1 VSDNIYARFEEMGN
15 VARVLVVDDNTDV
28 LEAIA
33 DLLNAHGYSVSVS
46 NSAENAVLQLHE
58 VPPNVV
64 LTDINMPGVSG
75 IELLDKLHG
84 DNPQIPVILMTA
96 FAELDVAIDAI
107 KKGAFDF
114 LIKPYRPAYLIHSIE
129 KATTYNRLL
138 QMEKDYKAAL
148 EETVRERTKELADAL
163 AIAKNMSRE
172 LIQRLTAVAEF
183 RDIETGSHISRIG
196 LYSNKMSE
204 ALGLEPGYVE
214 SITFASAMHDIG
226 KIGVPDNILLKPSA
240 LTEEE
245 FKIMKTHTV
254 IGEKILSGSSHP
266 DIQFAASIALNHHER
281 WDGTGYPRG
290 LEGRDIPLEG
300 RIVIVCDQYDA
311 LMSKRPYK
319 PSSNHQEV
327 FRIITEGDGRTSPEH
342 FDPDILRA
350 FVQVAPVFEE
360 IFNTYQG

>member
-1 VSDNIYARFEEMGN
+1 MGN
-15 VARVLVVDDNTDV
+15 GANVLVVDDNADV
-28 LEAIA
+28 LGAIE
-33 DLLNAHGYSVSVS
+33 DLLNAHGYSVSIA
-46 NSAENAVLQLHE
+46 NNAENAVIKFHE
-58 VPPNVV
+58 VSPNVV
-64 LTDINMPGVSG
+64 LTDINMPGISG
-75 IELLDKLHG
+75 IELLDRIHG

-129 KATTYNRLL
+129 KAATYNRLL
-138 QMEKDYKAAL
+138 LMEKDYKATL
-148 EETVRERTKELADAL
+148 EETVRQRTKELADAL
-163 AIAKNMSRE
+163 AIAKNMSRD

-196 LYSNKMSE
+196 LYSSKIAE
-204 ALGLEPGYVE
+204 VLGLEDDYVE
-214 SITFASAMHDIG
+214 RITFASAMHDIG
-226 KIGVPDNILLKPSA
+226 KIGVPDSILLKPSP
-240 LTEEE
+240 LTAEE
-245 FKIMKTHTV
+245 FEIMKTHTF

-290 LEGRDIPLEG
+290 LKGKDIPLEG

-319 PSSNHQEV
+319 PSSSHQEV
-327 FRIITEGDGRTSPEH
+327 CRIITEGNGRTFPEH
-342 FDPDILRA
+342 FDPDVFRA
-350 FVQVAPVFEE
+350 FIRVAPVFEE